1 MKLLPLYICL
11 FFISQAWCLS
21 EYPLVSP
28 DVMEAWNSP
37 DGHIFSSF
45 HNYPPDSMPEGVN
58 ELFIACAIEEQDS
71 LNLYLVGIYEG
82 VDRVLLAEGGYSG
95 EYNFAKSDVLYRED
109 TGEISLL
116 FQMPFSARYAGAEY
130 VWNRYEEKLVLMR
143 TVAGDP
149 SLDAMARIDVLLE
162 QGNIAGAS
170 DVLCEM
176 FYPGRYYQKE
186 EMVCHFLRSAH
197 SAALVEFQ
205 NGNCVR
211 AVELFNEAEFAFSI
225 LIYTSAWYTILE
237 EGYQYRET
245 GFAEFMGYDELI
257 TITND
262 YGFFLEQCDSLEKAE
277 IVLCIVTDMV
287 PDRMVV
293 HLNLADVYWKLGK
306 FSEACEEY
314 RIYLEMMNSLDLG
327 ERIPPR
333 VFERM

>member
-11 FFISQAWCLS
+11 VVASQAWCLS

-28 DVMEAWNSP
+28 DMMEAWNSP

-58 ELFIACAIEEQDS
+58 ELFIACVVEEEDS

-95 EYNFAKSDVLYRED
+95 EYNFAKSDVLYMED

-116 FQMPFSARYAGAEY
+116 FQMPFSARYTDAEY
-130 VWNRYEEKLVLMR
+130 VWNRYEEKLILVR
-143 TVAGDP
+143 TVSGDP
-149 SLDAMARIDVLLE
+149 SLEALVKIDILLE
-162 QGNIAGAS
+162 QGDIAGAS
-170 DVLCEM
+170 DALCGM
-176 FYPGRYYQKE
+176 FYPGNYYERE
-186 EMVCHFLRSAH
+186 EMFCHFLRSTYN
-197 SAALVEFQ
+197 AALTEFRD
-205 NGNCVR
+205 GNCIR
-211 AVELFNEAEFAFSI
+211 AVQLFGVAEPAFEITAHTSLWYEI
-225 LIYTSAWYTILE
+225 LQ
-237 EGYQYRET
+237 EGLRFWET
-245 GFAEFMGYDELI
+245 GFAEFMDYDEFFI
-257 TITND
+257 ITND
-262 YGFFLEQCDSLEKAE
+262 YGFFLEQCDSLEMAE
-277 IVLCIVTDMV
+277 SVLFIVTEMI
-287 PDRMVV
+287 PDRIVA

-314 RIYLEMMNSLDLG
+314 RIYLEMMNLSDLG